1 MNIREWFT
9 DSFAPGPLF
18 GWVCAA
24 LVLLIPLLWWRNRAS
39 RRRST
44 LRFSSF
50 MPIRSMPTTWAMR
63 LRRLPLVLRTVAM
76 LALIVAL
83 ARPQSGGEYQSTSE
97 GIAVQMVLDVSGSMR
112 EQDFIVEGQR
122 RRRIDAVKKVFRDF
136 LLGTHSL
143 RGREGDLI
151 GMTTFAMFADTVCP
165 LTLDHGS
172 LADLVEETDIPG
184 WVRGVQVREDQ
195 EAGYTAVGDGIAL
208 ATDEL
213 RRAGE
218 QAVAGVPGAE
228 AAKSRVMILLTDG
241 ADNPAPLP
249 GPKPPTPLE
258 AAKVAATLGVKIYTI
273 GAQGDSPDPSSPRG
287 FFAPRVG
294 FDPRAE
300 QALKEVAEATGGK
313 YYRATDTE
321 SLAKIYEE
329 IDRLERRK
337 TGERSFRDNVRAA
350 RIAMASAIGLLLLEI
365 ALVNTR
371 LRRIP

>member
-1 MNIREWFT
+1 MIRQWFEE
-9 DSFAPGPLF
+9 SFAPGALF
-18 GWVCAA
+18 GWACAA
-24 LVLLIPLLWWRNRAS
+24 FILLIPLMWWRSRPS

-44 LRFSSF
+44 VRFTSLA
-50 MPIRSMPTTWAMR
+50 PIRDMGTTWATR
-63 LRRLPLVLRTVAM
+63 IRRTPITLRTLAM

-83 ARPQSGGEYQSTSE
+83 ARPQSGGEYHAASE

-112 EQDFIVEGQR
+112 EQDFVIDGR
-122 RRRIDAVKKVFRDF
+122 RVRRIDAVKTVFKDF
-136 LLGTHSL
+136 LLGKEGL

-151 GMTTFAMFADTVCP
+151 GMTKFCMFADTVCP

-184 WVRGVQVREDQ
+184 WVKGVQLREEQ
-195 EAGYTAVGDGIAL
+195 EAGYTGIGDAIAL
-208 ATDEL
+208 AADEL

-218 QAVAGVPGAE
+218 QAVAGMPGAE

-241 ADNPAPLP
+241 ADNPAPFP
-249 GPKPPTPLE
+249 GAKPPTPLE
-258 AAKVAATLGVKIYTI
+258 AAKVAATLGIKIYTI
-273 GAQGDSPDPSSPRG
+273 GAQGDSPDPNSRRG
-287 FFAPRVG
+287 LFAPVFG

-313 YYRATDTE
+313 YFRATDTE
-321 SLAKIYEE
+321 SLKNIYQE
-329 IDRLERRK
+329 IDKLERRK
-337 TGERSFRDNVRAA
+337 TGERTFQDNVWASQLAMGAA
-350 RIAMASAIGLLLLEI
+350 LAMLLLEV